1 MDAIR
6 LREAAKRNYR
16 DPVLFLRR
24 LRFSEERMAGF
35 SFDPEIRTLRTNRLK
50 EWREARL
57 GALFCVGIGE
67 RMGHKVLFA
76 KGEFE
81 DADFL
86 ATWNVEN
93 VQHFAPVQIKE
104 LVPVDRNA
112 SATFDSLVQGLAKY
126 SGTKDLTI
134 LVHVNRQIYFDPT
147 SLRLPSHLP
156 VAALWVLACLNPDHS
171 EWAIWGNLL
180 EEAEGTKFAYPD

>member
-6 LREAAKRNYR
+6 LREAAKRDFH
-16 DPVLFLRR
+16 DPALFLRR
-24 LRFSEERMAGF
+24 LRSIEERMSGVF
-35 SFDPEIRTLRTNRLK
+35 VDPEVRKLRTNRLK

-67 RMGHKVLFA
+67 RMGYKVLFS

-86 ATWNVEN
+86 ATWVAED

-104 LVPVDRNA
+104 LVPEERNA
-112 SATFDSLVQGLAKY
+112 SATFDGLVQGLAKY
-126 SGTKDLTI
+126 TGTRDLTI
-134 LVHVNRQIYFDPT
+134 LVHVNRQIHFDPT
-147 SLRLPSHLP
+147 SLRLPSQLP
-156 VAALWVLACLNPDHS
+156 IAALWVLACLSPDHS
-171 EWAIWGNLL
+171 VWAIWGNLL
-180 EEAEGTKFAYPD
+180 ENSEGTKFAYPA